1 MHKLDLTKM
10 LKWETV
16 IYLSH
21 ALFLSVIISTGG
33 VIQELI
39 DGLLFGV
46 QANLIDSIYEGG
58 IALNEYHLFDWATSP
73 HLLTLIL
80 PCYFVVLMSLK
91 PDSATR
97 KNLTLMGGL
106 YVLLCVSDTL
116 INLFYKDVDF
126 VPLSTHYI
134 YNFFGA
140 LAIFLFYKFIVLAN
154 RKLLLKIDADSKAL
168 FKLIE
173 PAIMAAV
180 SVLYLT
186 LLFVTQSST
195 MAVSPSHINITIEPP
210 LDFFYSTK
218 NNSDSDK
225 HRGFDIPIGKSR
237 INELD
242 WKLFSTDMSVDYLID
257 SSVSTALEVRVLN
270 GCGINPTISEI
281 EEYLALTP
289 AITIPNIS
297 NTLLE
302 FDDGQVDIKLLSD
315 GFVNEGIS
323 LDSSSI
329 KQASITL
336 EDDEEKY
343 RISRFIAY
351 DETISHNSWEGTTT
365 YIFFLS
371 DFLQD
376 KEKPMRTARIASKE
390 FNAKFNFSFVNFNL
404 DKPIDNSCTSL
415 PISKNDNY
423 EIEAPIGGL
432 ALTFISDNNRTPLIF
447 RQGKHSSS
455 IEGVSGWVFK
465 EHVDEK
471 QLKRTIDNGLLSF
484 IAGSAKITSLNV
496 DGKPYSVHDRH
507 SIAIQKGEIG
517 ASHTDNGTIRLVG
530 SAGVFFLDNKRVN
543 QSRWEKLGT
552 EYQLA
557 ILTIIFSTI
566 AFCVNQFVK
575 HTQNNQTNT
584 KEQSK

>member
-10 LKWETV
+10 SKWETV

-39 DGLLFGV
+39 DSILFGV

-80 PCYFVVLMSLK
+80 PCYFVVIMSLK
-91 PDSATR
+91 PDSATM

-106 YVLLCVSDTL
+106 YILLCVSDTL
-116 INLFYKDVDF
+116 INLIYKDVDF
-126 VPLSTHYI
+126 TPLSTHYI
-134 YNFFGA
+134 YNFFGT
-140 LAIFLFYKFIVLAN
+140 LAIFLLYKLIVLSS
-154 RKLLLKIDADSKAL
+154 RELLIKIDTDSKAL
-168 FKLIE
+168 FKFIE
-173 PAIMAAV
+173 PLIMAAS

-186 LLFVTQSST
+186 LLFVIQSST
-195 MAVSPSHINITIEPP
+195 MTVSPSHINITIKPP
-210 LDFFYSTK
+210 LDLFYSTNN
-218 NNSDSDK
+218 NNSSNEN
-225 HRGFDIPIGKSR
+225 RGFDIPIVKSR
-237 INELD
+237 INKLD
-242 WKLFSTDMSVDYLID
+242 WKLFSTDMSIDYLID

-281 EEYLALTP
+281 EEYLALKP

-302 FDDGQVDIKLLSD
+302 FDDGQVDMRLLSN
-315 GFVNEGIS
+315 GFVNESIS
-323 LDSSSI
+323 LDNSSI

-336 EDDEEKY
+336 EEDDKY
-343 RISRFIAY
+343 RISRFIAN

-371 DFLQD
+371 GFSQD
-376 KEKPMRTARIASKE
+376 KEKPMRTARIASNE
-390 FNAKFNFSFVNFNL
+390 LNAKFNFSFVNINL
-404 DKPIDNSCTSL
+404 EKPIDSMCTNL
-415 PISKNDNY
+415 PISKNGNY
-423 EIEAPIGGL
+423 EIETPIGGL
-432 ALTFISDNNRTPLIF
+432 ALTFISDNNQTPFTF
-447 RQGKHSSS
+447 RQGKHNSS
-455 IEGVSGWVFK
+455 IEGISGWVFK

-471 QLKRTIDNGLLSF
+471 QLERTIDNGLLSF

-496 DGKPYSVHDRH
+496 DGEPYRVHDRH
-507 SIAIQKGEIG
+507 SIAIKKGEIV

-557 ILTIIFSTI
+557 ILTIIFATI
-566 AFCVNQFVK
+566 AFCVKQFVK
-575 HTQNNQTNT
+575 HTQNNQIKT
-584 KEQSK
+584 KD